1 VFARPKDHL
10 REEEVDMISV
20 SNVPLN
26 SSSRDSDF
34 TMDGYRGLLAMAKR
48 SYDFA
53 SYSAIPWGKRFVL
66 WRHDC
71 DYSLNRAHALAC
83 AEAEAGVR
91 ATYFLNPHCE
101 FYNLFEKSQHRLV
114 REIIEMGHEIGLH
127 FDAAFHDISDEA
139 ALGRLVDAEA
149 ALLEGLYGVRP
160 SVFSFH
166 NPVAAHMSC
175 EAETYGGLVNCYS
188 RRFKTE
194 VPYCS
199 DSNGF
204 WRFRRLRD
212 VLADATDSCLQV
224 LTHPGWWQETVMPPR
239 QRIFR
244 SVYGRAEAIMRLY
257 DAGLDAHG
265 RQNISGAMD
274 ALRPIRAVD
283 PDAWELCDLLWNRG
297 DFPALFCELW
307 RLLDR
312 RLHRMLMTYLQDDL
326 QVPADAAQK
335 LLQEAASLVDGMTLA
350 ELVLQTNRKDIGGEA
365 LLLHDTWLAR
375 RDVLMNGEEL
385 DDGLLEQG
393 CVYLCAAIQSVADG
407 TRNAPTGSAASH
419 WERIVRQVERW
430 RLANDARI
438 GAAKC
443 G

>member
-1 VFARPKDHL
+1 
-10 REEEVDMISV
+10 MISAN
-20 SNVPLN
+20 NVPLN
-26 SSSRDSDF
+26 SSPSDADF
-34 TMDGYRGLLAMAKR
+34 TIDSYCGLLATAKR
-48 SYDFA
+48 SYEFA

-71 DYSLNRAHALAC
+71 DYSLNRARALAC
-83 AEAEAGVR
+83 VEAEAGVR

-114 REIIEMGHEIGLH
+114 REIIQMGHEIGLH

-139 ALGRLVDAEA
+139 ALGQLVDAEA

-204 WRFRRLRD
+204 WRFRRLQD
-212 VLADATDSCLQV
+212 VLADATDTCLQV
-224 LTHPGWWQETVMPPR
+224 LTHPDWWQETAMPPR

-244 SVYGRAEAIMRLY
+244 SVYGRANAAMRLY

-265 RQNISGAMD
+265 RQNISGAM
-274 ALRPIRAVD
+274 ATLRPIRAVD

-335 LLQEAASLVDGMTLA
+335 LLQEAASLVDAMTLA
-350 ELVLQTNRKDIGGEA
+350 ELVLRINRKDIGGES
-365 LLLHDTWLAR
+365 LVMHDTWLAR
-375 RDVLMNGEEL
+375 RDMLMNGLEL

-407 TRNAPTGSAASH
+407 TRNAPKRSGASH
-419 WERIVRQVERW
+419 WERIVRRVEGW
-430 RLANDARI
+430 RLANDARL
-438 GAAKC
+438 GEAKC